1 MFIKL
6 GIMICAVIVGG
17 LIFANEINTFLPTTS
32 ASVADS
38 LKEDVT
44 NLGNNATDSVEQRL
58 DESIDKVLVKS
69 KNTATNQL
77 SGVGEIIANEMA
89 VVNDSIE
96 QVFDTFYDTI
106 INNELLANNF

>member
-6 GIMICAVIVGG
+6 GIMIGAIIIGG
-17 LIFANEINTFLPTTS
+17 LIFANEINTFLPATS

-44 NLGNNATDSVEQRL
+44 NLSINATDSVEQRL
-58 DESIDKVLVKS
+58 DESINKILDESEK
-69 KNTATNQL
+69 TASNQL
-77 SGVGEIIANEMA
+77 NNTGEVIVNELA
-89 VVNDSIE
+89 VVNDSMQ

-106 INNELLANNF
+106 TNKEIFG